1 MSYLCSVNKT
11 RACVFLKILFLNGGT
26 DASLYFGGDWDLWLL
41 KNLF

>member
-1 MSYLCSVNKT
+1 M
-11 RACVFLKILFLNGGT
+11 FLKILFLNGGT